1 MNAFHATAMVIG
13 AGNLCVHIVLW
24 AAIGVLGGSVN
35 GPGGAM
41 HPVPFAVAVISGA
54 PTGDLRAIGVPY
66 LPNVAF
72 LGGVKALSPSPKP
85 NQPPTRRGCRRLRA
99 RLRRTCCRTHRCRR
113 TPPNRGTT
121 ITTTT
126 TERSF

>member
-1 MNAFHATAMVIG
+1 
-13 AGNLCVHIVLW
+13 
-24 AAIGVLGGSVN
+24 
-35 GPGGAM
+35 M

-85 NQPPTRRGCRRLRA
+85 AAPPHPPRLSPSPRAPPPHLLPYPPLPPYPPQPW
-99 RLRRTCCRTHRCRR
+99 
-113 TPPNRGTT
+113 NDYNYYNY
-121 ITTTT
+121 
-126 TERSF
+126 

>member
-1 MNAFHATAMVIG
+1 
-13 AGNLCVHIVLW
+13 
-24 AAIGVLGGSVN
+24 
-35 GPGGAM
+35 M

-85 NQPPTRRGCRRLRA
+85 AAPPHPPRLSPSPRA
-99 RLRRTCCRTHRCRR
+99 
-113 TPPNRGTT
+113 PPPHLLPYPPLPPYPPKPWNDYNYYNY
-121 ITTTT
+121 
-126 TERSF
+126 